1 LKIVDL
7 CQYTQRK
14 SGNQEMFMVE
24 RGMQR
29 ELRVELL
36 IYDGW
41 VIGSYE
47 HLFVSR
53 SRPSETMSWPAA
65 RQHRDT
71 AAGLSAGH
79 TATGKRQRST
89 WIAIEIM
96 RSKQRRT

>member
-29 ELRVELL
+29 ELRVGLL
-36 IYDGW
+36 IYVGW

-47 HLFVSR
+47 HLFVLLL
-53 SRPSETMSWPAA
+53 
-65 RQHRDT
+65 
-71 AAGLSAGH
+71 LSF
-79 TATGKRQRST
+79 
-89 WIAIEIM
+89 
-96 RSKQRRT
+96 